1 MMPRKK
7 FLKPIIFLTL
17 PLLISVSLK
26 SIADAP
32 QFPASLSS
40 TTPMAVPAA
49 GGTGGDINTPEY
61 VIIRPS
67 DQATFSS
74 ETAAQVFNVPYKEGA
89 SFHKGDI
96 LLEFDCRYQKA
107 ELKKALAQQTES
119 AMASR
124 SAEKLVNYGSIS
136 KFEVVKAESEEQMA
150 NADVDK
156 LRATVDKCTIRA
168 PFTGSVA
175 DVIVHPNESVRPGDP
190 LLKIVNT
197 EYLEF
202 EIQIPS
208 VWLSWLHV
216 GSMFN
221 VRLNEIKKTISAK
234 VTMIDPEI
242 EPVSQSVKI
251 IAVITP
257 SDPTLLPGM
266 SGQAIFTDNPDN
278 NKTFYKK
285 N

>member
-1 MMPRKK
+1 M
-7 FLKPIIFLTL
+7 LSI
-17 PLLISVSLK
+17 LLCVTLK
-26 SIADAP
+26 SAADAIDK
-32 QFPASLSS
+32 FPATLS
-40 TTPMAVPAA
+40 APAPNSFPTNA
-49 GGTGGDINTPEY
+49 NTPEY

-74 ETAAQVFNVPYKEGA
+74 ETAAEIANMPYKEGA

-96 LLEFDCRYQKA
+96 LLEFDCRLQKA
-107 ELKKALAQQTES
+107 ELKKALAQQVES
-119 AMASR
+119 AMASK
-124 SAEKLVNYGSIS
+124 SAEKLVQYGSIS
-136 KFEVVKAESEEQMA
+136 EFEVVKAQSEEQMA

-156 LRATVDKCTIRA
+156 LSAIVDKCIIKA
-168 PFTGSVA
+168 PFNGSVA
-175 DVIVHPNESVRPGDP
+175 DVIVHPDESVKPGDP

-257 SDPTLLPGM
+257 ADPTLLPGM

-278 NKTFYKK
+278 KKSLLKK

>member
-1 MMPRKK
+1 MPKK
-7 FLKPIIFLTL
+7 NLWKSIIFLTL
-17 PLLISVSLK
+17 PFLLCVSLK
-26 SIADAP
+26 SAADAAEK
-32 QFPASLSS
+32 FPATLNGSEPL
-40 TTPMAVPAA
+40 A
-49 GGTGGDINTPEY
+49 GVADGQINTPEY

-74 ETAAQVFNVPYKEGA
+74 ETAAEISTVPFKEGA

-124 SAEKLVNYGSIS
+124 SAEKLVQYGSIS
-136 KFEVVKAESEEQMA
+136 KFEVVKAQSEEQMA

-168 PFTGSVA
+168 PYTGAVA
-175 DVIVHPNESVRPGDP
+175 NVIVHPDESVKPGDP

-221 VRLNEIKKTISAK
+221 VRLNEIKKTITAK

-257 SDPTLLPGM
+257 SDPKLLPGM
-266 SGQAIFTDNPDN
+266 SGQAIFTDNPE
-278 NKTFYKK
+278 NKTLLKK